1 MQYNVTT
8 IIDEKPL
15 ITIQNFIEYVDKN
28 ITYLWIGITLR
39 STETGMWPWDYFMK
53 GVITILENSQ
63 KIYLLSYY
71 HFNNYTYTDKWKHKK
86 LSTITHFVR
95 R

>member
-71 HFNNYTYTDKWKHKK
+71 HFNNYTYTD
-86 LSTITHFVR
+86 
-95 R
+95 